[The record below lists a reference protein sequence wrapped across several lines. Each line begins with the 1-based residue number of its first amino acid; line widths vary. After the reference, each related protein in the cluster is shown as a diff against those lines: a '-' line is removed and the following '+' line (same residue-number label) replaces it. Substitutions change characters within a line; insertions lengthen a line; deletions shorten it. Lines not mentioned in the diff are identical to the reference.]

1 MAASGCDE
9 QCGQRQSASIGL
21 FVRRSPY
28 ANAGKGSESN
38 PAFRITPTSM
48 KAGIMPVTKRAFREG
63 RSMRTRLFLVCVAL
77 CVAGIAA
84 GAAAGPDDGFDKLYS
99 AIRADDLRQMKMLLD
114 GGAVANTAGPDGITP
129 LMVVAEIGSADALK
143 MLIDRNVDV
152 NARNASGST
161 ALMFSVT
168 DAKKVRLLLDHGADV
183 NVVARSGRTAL
194 IIASFVNPS
203 ADVVRMLLARGANVA
218 AMDQRKVTPM
228 NAATFGNDTATIR
241 LLLDASA
248 DINTAD
254 TFIGLTPLIN
264 ASGNRNL
271 EAVRLLLAKG
281 ANVNAIS
288 KTQDLPRIQTGTVEF
303 GGWTPLLMA
312 APFGPPEVIRTLVDA
327 GAKVNVQDYRSF
339 TPLMLAAA
347 NDHANPEVVKL
358 LLAHN
363 ADTQTKGR
371 ANETASDWAAKY
383 GDTAVIRALGTAPA
397 APKVAAANT
406 PQLAELP
413 DVRTAVQ
420 RSVSLLERATSQFFS
435 KSGCFACHEQPS
447 AAFAVGAAR
456 TKGITIDEK
465 AESDRWTQLT
475 SGLNASQLEG
485 AAALGGADNNLYLAE
500 ALVRSGYAPDRKT
513 DILAA
518 NLAAYQGGDGGWHL
532 PGYVRS
538 PLQDN
543 DFSRT
548 AMAIRA
554 LKTYGTPGRATEM
567 KQRIERAKQWL
578 LRASPMTTEDF
589 DMRLSGV
596 AAAGGAASDLRKLAE
611 PILAKQRPDGGFAQ
625 RDALASDAYATGM
638 TLWTLANAGVV
649 QPSDDVYRKG
659 VQFLLATQAP
669 DGSWHVTSRATTF
682 QIYFEGGFPYSHD
695 QWISIMGTG
704 WASSALSLTINRRT
718 VVN

>member
-1 MAASGCDE
+1 M
-9 QCGQRQSASIGL
+9 
-21 FVRRSPY
+21 
-28 ANAGKGSESN
+28 
-38 PAFRITPTSM
+38 
-48 KAGIMPVTKRAFREG
+48 
-63 RSMRTRLFLVCVAL
+63 FLVCVAL
-77 CVAGIAA
+77 CIAGSAA
-84 GAAAGPDDGFDKLYS
+84 GAATAPDDTYDKLYS
-99 AIRADDLRQMKMLLD
+99 AIRTDDLRQMKTLLE
-114 GGAVANTAGPDGITP
+114 GGVSASAAGPDGISP
-129 LMVVAEIGSADALK
+129 LMAAAEIGSLDAMKL
-143 MLIDRNVDV
+143 LIDRNADV
-152 NARNASGST
+152 NAKNTSGST

-194 IIASFVNPS
+194 IIASFANPS
-203 ADVVRMLLARGANVA
+203 ADVVRMLLAKGANVA
-218 AMDQRKVTPM
+218 VMDQRKVTPL

-248 DINTAD
+248 DFNTAD

-271 EAVRLLLAKG
+271 EAVKMLLAKG
-281 ANVNAIS
+281 ANVNAVS

-312 APFGPPEVIRTLVDA
+312 VPFGPPELIRTLLDA

-358 LLAHN
+358 LLVHN
-363 ADTQTKGR
+363 ADTQIKGR
-371 ANETASDWAAKY
+371 AGETASDWAAKF
-383 GDTAVIRALGTAPA
+383 GDTSVIRALGSTPGTPKTADANGTPA
-397 APKVAAANT
+397 
-406 PQLAELP
+406 EHP

-420 RSVSLLERATSQFFS
+420 RSVSLLERATSQFVS
-435 KSGCFACHEQPS
+435 KAGCFACHEQPS

-456 TKGITIDEK
+456 GKGITIDEK
-465 AESDRWTQLT
+465 AASDRWNQLT
-475 SGLNASQLEG
+475 SALNASQLEG

-500 ALVRSGYAPDRKT
+500 ALVRSGYTPDRKT

-554 LKTYGTPGRATEM
+554 LKTYGTPGRAAEM
-567 KQRIERAKQWL
+567 KQRIEHAKQWL
-578 LRASPMTTEDF
+578 LHASPMTTEDF

-596 AAAGGAASDLRKLAE
+596 AAAGASLSDLRKLAE

-638 TLWTLANAGVV
+638 TLWALATAGVL
-649 QPSDDVYRKG
+649 QPSDEVYRKG
-659 VQFLLATQAP
+659 VQFLLTTQAP
-669 DGSWHVTSRATTF
+669 DGSWHVISRATTF

-704 WASSALSLTINRRT
+704 WASSALSLTINKRT
-718 VVN
+718 VVD

>member
-1 MAASGCDE
+1 M
-9 QCGQRQSASIGL
+9 
-21 FVRRSPY
+21 RS
-28 ANAGKGSESN
+28 
-38 PAFRITPTSM
+38 RM
-48 KAGIMPVTKRAFREG
+48 
-63 RSMRTRLFLVCVAL
+63 FLVCVAL
-77 CVAGIAA
+77 CIAGSAA
-84 GAAAGPDDGFDKLYS
+84 GAATAPDDTYDKLYS
-99 AIRADDLRQMKMLLD
+99 AIRTDDLRQMKTLLE
-114 GGAVANTAGPDGITP
+114 GGVSASAAGPDGISP
-129 LMVVAEIGSADALK
+129 LMAAAEIGSLDAMKL
-143 MLIDRNVDV
+143 LIDRNADV
-152 NARNASGST
+152 NAKNTSGST

-194 IIASFVNPS
+194 IIASFANPS
-203 ADVVRMLLARGANVA
+203 ADVVRMLLAKGANVA
-218 AMDQRKVTPM
+218 VMDQRKVTPL

-248 DINTAD
+248 DFNTAD

-271 EAVRLLLAKG
+271 EAVKMLLAKG
-281 ANVNAIS
+281 ANVNAVS

-312 APFGPPEVIRTLVDA
+312 VPFGPPELIRTLLDA

-363 ADTQTKGR
+363 ADTQIKGR
-371 ANETASDWAAKY
+371 AGETASDWAAKF
-383 GDTAVIRALGTAPA
+383 GDTSVIRALGSTPGTPKTADANGTPA
-397 APKVAAANT
+397 
-406 PQLAELP
+406 EHP

-420 RSVSLLERATSQFFS
+420 RSVSLLERATSQFVS
-435 KSGCFACHEQPS
+435 KAGCFACHEQPS

-456 TKGITIDEK
+456 GKGITIDEK
-465 AESDRWTQLT
+465 AASDRWNQLT
-475 SGLNASQLEG
+475 SALNASQLEG

-500 ALVRSGYAPDRKT
+500 ALVRSGYTPDRKT

-554 LKTYGTPGRATEM
+554 LKTYGTPGRAAEM
-567 KQRIERAKQWL
+567 KQRIEHAKQWL
-578 LRASPMTTEDF
+578 LHASPMTTEDF

-596 AAAGGAASDLRKLAE
+596 AAAGASLSDLRKLAE

-638 TLWTLANAGVV
+638 TLWALATAGVL
-649 QPSDDVYRKG
+649 QPSDEVYRKG
-659 VQFLLATQAP
+659 VQFLLTTQAP
-669 DGSWHVTSRATTF
+669 DGSWHVISRATTF

-704 WASSALSLTINRRT
+704 WASSALSLTINKRT
-718 VVN
+718 VVD